1 VAEVLARR
9 VLRLNDTMVELSE
22 RAQPTTHVE
31 DLARLREK
39 LFSEWSF

>member
-1 VAEVLARR
+1 VLARR
-9 VLRLNDTMVELSE
+9 VLRLNDTMLELTE
-22 RAQPTTHVE
+22 RAQPAAQVE

>member
-9 VLRLNDTMVELSE
+9 VLRLNDTMLELIEQKPPS
-22 RAQPTTHVE
+22 AHVE